1 LKEYMN
7 NPFSCIKN
15 TRRSYSNELQEVITE
30 VQVQFK
36 NEHPAWIPYETLLSI
51 SDVKKINI

>member
-1 LKEYMN
+1 MN

-15 TRRSYSNELQEVITE
+15 TRRSYNNELQEVITE